1 MDLSARLR
9 RLSPAIALM
18 VLSPLVAEVLPGATR
33 FHALFVFPIEVCV
46 WGGGALLIREAVRK
60 RKMGWP
66 SLVLLAV
73 ALSLAE
79 EFLIQQ
85 TSLAPMVIK
94 IQRQEYARAFGVNYL
109 YLLWAVMYEV
119 VFVVLVPI
127 KLTELIFWNRRND
140 QWLSRT
146 GVAIVA
152 LLFLIGACL
161 AWFTWTQIARTEVFH
176 VPPYTPP
183 MAAIMSAAGLIAVLI
198 ICAAGPLRNAG
209 KRAYTNSPSPAPWAL
224 TTLGAVWAA
233 LWFCLAVLAFGIRP
247 SIPPW
252 IPVAAGLLLAGTV
265 LVVMPVWV
273 MSPAWTARHDFALIS
288 GAIVGSMFI
297 TFIAFIGSD
306 PIDLYFKLFVDFVAF
321 CLLLMFARRSRELEL
336 T

>member
-1 MDLSARLR
+1 MDLSAKAR

-18 VLSPLVAEVLPGATR
+18 VLSPLVAEILPGATR
-33 FHALFVFPIEVCV
+33 FRALFVFPIEVCV

-60 RKMGWP
+60 WKMGWP
-66 SLVLLAV
+66 SLLLLAI

-94 IQRQEYARAFGVNYL
+94 IQGQEYARAFGVNYL
-109 YLLWAVMYEV
+109 YLLWAVVYEV

-127 KLTELIFWNRRND
+127 KLTELVFWNRRD
-140 QWLSRT
+140 EPWLSRT
-146 GVAIVA
+146 GVALVA
-152 LLFLIGACL
+152 LLFLIGACF

-183 MAAIMSAAGLIAVLI
+183 MEAMISAAGMIAALVF
-198 ICAAGPLRNAG
+198 CAAGPFRNAG
-209 KRAYTNSPSPAPWAL
+209 KRVYANSPIPAPWVL
-224 TTLGAVWAA
+224 TTFGAVWAA

-252 IPVAAGLLLAGTV
+252 IPVAAGLLIAGTV
-265 LVVMPVWV
+265 LVVMPVWAI
-273 MSPAWTARHDFALIS
+273 SPTWTARHDFALVF

-306 PIDLYFKLFVDFVAF
+306 PIDLYFKFFADVVAF
-321 CLLLMFARRSRELEL
+321 CLLLMLARRSRELEL
-336 T
+336 R